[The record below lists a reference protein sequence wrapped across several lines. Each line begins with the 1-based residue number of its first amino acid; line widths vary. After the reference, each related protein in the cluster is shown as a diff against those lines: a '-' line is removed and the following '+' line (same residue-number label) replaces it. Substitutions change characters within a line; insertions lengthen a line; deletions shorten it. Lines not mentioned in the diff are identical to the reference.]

1 MVCIWYKNWV
11 ALKGINNKGV
21 LWCHSKPIVVYWRL
35 VLWVTC
41 LWLALTFKLKKME
54 DYVGPAWFPSEL
66 ALPSLPGQAK
76 PCQPGRANLARSP
89 QQGKTCQCRTRG
101 KLNEKPNALLALT
114 SSSARWNS
122 TWQRFQACLLYESW
136 LLQCL
141 LKIHLNLVE
150 LSVIY
155 LWLVLTETK

>member
-1 MVCIWYKNWV
+1 MS
-11 ALKGINNKGV
+11 LKANCGV
-21 LWCHSKPIVVYWRL
+21 LEVSL
-35 VLWVTC
+35 VSNLPLVGSY
-41 LWLALTFKLKKME
+41 FQVKKME

-114 SSSARWNS
+114 SSLAR
-122 TWQRFQACLLYESW
+122 
-136 LLQCL
+136 
-141 LKIHLNLVE
+141 
-150 LSVIY
+150 
-155 LWLVLTETK
+155 